1 MGEFRPGE
9 AGVDGTGIR
18 REIFDPDASKV
29 AIRDVFANLTPAQT
43 SAITAPVTADI
54 YVVNRQEVRG

>member
-9 AGVDGTGIR
+9 AGVDRLGNK

-29 AIRDVFANLTPAQT
+29 AIRDVFANLRPAQT